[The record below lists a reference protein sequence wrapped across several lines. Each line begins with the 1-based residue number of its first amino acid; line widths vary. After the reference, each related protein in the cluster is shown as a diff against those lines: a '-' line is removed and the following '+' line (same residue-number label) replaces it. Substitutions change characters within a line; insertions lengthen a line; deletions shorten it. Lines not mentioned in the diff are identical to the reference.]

1 MHEKKKS
8 KNFNKIRK
16 KKNWTINYL
25 GGVIFKKKKKISN
38 ISQRAVKEKNWTINY
53 PGGVLIKLQNLGNT

>member
-1 MHEKKKS
+1 MKKKKS

-25 GGVIFKKKKKISN
+25 GGVIFKKKK
-38 ISQRAVKEKNWTINY
+38 
-53 PGGVLIKLQNLGNT
+53 NLKY

>member
-1 MHEKKKS
+1 MKKKKS

-16 KKNWTINYL
+16 K
-25 GGVIFKKKKKISN
+25 
-38 ISQRAVKEKNWTINY
+38 KNWTINY

>member
-1 MHEKKKS
+1 MTKLEE
-8 KNFNKIRK
+8 

-25 GGVIFKKKKKISN
+25 GGVILKKKKISN